1 MRFKPTSYLN
11 PYFGHGRS
19 LPRRPY
25 DICESPIA
33 QRKRVVRPKE
43 ELQIGNSDEL
53 SNLPESET
61 RDQKISEATA
71 STPPPLSRSSV
82 HDQSI
87 RMADLALEKKNH
99 INTKKTPTLKAF
111 ESKSIT

>member
-1 MRFKPTSYLN
+1 MAVVSHVVHTTSVNLLLRN
-11 PYFGHGRS
+11 GRGWS
-19 LPRRPY
+19 GPRRSFRLE
-25 DICESPIA
+25 ILI
-33 QRKRVVRPKE
+33 
-43 ELQIGNSDEL
+43 

-61 RDQKISEATA
+61 RDEKISEATA

-99 INTKKTPTLKAF
+99 INTKNTPTLKAF
-111 ESKSIT
+111 ESNSST

>member
-1 MRFKPTSYLN
+1 KPTSFLI

-25 DICESPIA
+25 DICETPLA
-33 QRKRVVRPKE
+33 QRKRVVRPKPKE

-53 SNLPESET
+53 SNLPESESETET
-61 RDQKISEATA
+61 RDEKISEATA
-71 STPPPLSRSSV
+71 STPPSPLSRSSV

-87 RMADLALEKKNH
+87 RMADFGFGKE
-99 INTKKTPTLKAF
+99 
-111 ESKSIT
+111 ESH

>member
-53 SNLPESET
+53 SNLPESESET
-61 RDQKISEATA
+61 RDEKISEATA
-71 STPPPLSRSSV
+71 STPPPLV

-111 ESKSIT
+111 ESKSST

>member
-1 MRFKPTSYLN
+1 MRIKPTSFLN

-25 DICESPIA
+25 DICETPLA

-53 SNLPESET
+53 SNLPESESET
-61 RDQKISEATA
+61 RDEKISEATA
-71 STPPPLSRSSV
+71 STPPPPLSRSRYG
-82 HDQSI
+82 D
-87 RMADLALEKKNH
+87 DYWD
-99 INTKKTPTLKAF
+99 
-111 ESKSIT
+111 